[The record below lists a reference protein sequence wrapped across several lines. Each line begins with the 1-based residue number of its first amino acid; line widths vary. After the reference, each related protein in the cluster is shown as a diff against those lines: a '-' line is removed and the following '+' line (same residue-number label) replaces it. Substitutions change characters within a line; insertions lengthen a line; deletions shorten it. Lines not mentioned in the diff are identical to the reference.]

1 MYQESEALMGSYMEK
16 LLKSRGV
23 KKGKEVISK
32 SGRMIKEQG
41 KEAPNTFLKILTN
54 ILKAILLMP
63 VALFVMPFV
72 DAFKSDKAKKPGML
86 DNFKRDT
93 K

>member
-1 MYQESEALMGSYMEK
+1 MYQESEQLMANYMEK

-32 SGRMIKEQG
+32 SGKIIKDQG
-41 KEAPNTFLKILTN
+41 KEAPNTLVKLIKN
-54 ILKAILLMP
+54 ILSAILLMP
-63 VALFVMPFV
+63 IALFIMPFV